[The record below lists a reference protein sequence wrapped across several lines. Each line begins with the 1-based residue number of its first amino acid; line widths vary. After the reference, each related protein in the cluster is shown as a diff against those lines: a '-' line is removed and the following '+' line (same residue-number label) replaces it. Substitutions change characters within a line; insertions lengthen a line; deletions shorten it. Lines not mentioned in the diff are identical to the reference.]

1 MWGRDRWNW
10 SLPDVQYRLL
20 WYYTGVWYWTGGG
33 TIKGRTQHRIVVLG
47 LLLTAVIAACRPS
60 DGGGVAATRRPTITP
75 TPLSTALP
83 EIATLVPTG
92 LEGNPLR
99 MVVVPVEPIADEA
112 REAIVDG
119 LAQAIKAGT
128 ETGIVVEVLLV
139 DRYAEAMAAL
149 CDSGSGLVSIAWLD
163 GVTFAAAQAQNCGQ
177 AALQVRRGTGRDLQT
192 ALAGQII
199 LSGELGTTDLD
210 AVRGRNFC
218 RLGLEDFYS
227 WFVPWLV
234 FKTQGID
241 LLNDADAVVDHDDLD
256 SLVAAVASGECAAA
270 GIAEDA
276 LSALLENDEDLA
288 DQIEIVET
296 TTPFPFAILLY
307 PLEVQLGVR
316 LDLNDVLI
324 AISENEET
332 EELLRAILGQDS
344 LARTTPDDFE
354 DLLAFMNE
362 TGLDLAQLGN

>member
-1 MWGRDRWNW
+1 
-10 SLPDVQYRLL
+10 
-20 WYYTGVWYWTGGG
+20 
-33 TIKGRTQHRIVVLG
+33 
-47 LLLTAVIAACRPS
+47 
-60 DGGGVAATRRPTITP
+60 
-75 TPLSTALP
+75 
-83 EIATLVPTG
+83 
-92 LEGNPLR
+92 

-241 LLNDADAVVDHDDLD
+241 LLNDADAVVDHGDLD

-276 LSALLENDEDLA
+276 LSALLEDDEDLA

-344 LARTTPDDFE
+344 LTRTTPDDFA